1 MDFLVLLGKKTSA
14 IIPPNMVLN
23 ILSNPELK
31 DSDTEDCIAVMAA
44 IPAKK
49 GERKFSNWDKK
60 MVRATAKAVFKFLRP
75 IFFAFKIFTSSNTII
90 IPIR

>member
-1 MDFLVLLGKKTSA
+1 
-14 IIPPNMVLN
+14 MVLN

-49 GERKFSNWDKK
+49 R
-60 MVRATAKAVFKFLRP
+60 
-75 IFFAFKIFTSSNTII
+75 
-90 IPIR
+90 